1 MLNRGAV
8 LADSHEISRDEL
20 IKLMTSGAELDAL
33 THELERI
40 LGIPTAYSGLEPA
53 GVVASRVPRP
63 RYASCC
69 TSSASNGLS
78 SRTGRSD
85 ASSRSADCHGD
96 LSTSRRREDAFSIPR
111 PNSATVLAR
120 LRKRPG

>member
-1 MLNRGAV
+1 VLNRGAV
-8 LADSHEISRDEL
+8 LADSRKGEISRDEL
-20 IKLMTSGAELDAL
+20 IKLMTSGAEPDAL

-69 TSSASNGLS
+69 TSSAVERVIKSDRPL
-78 SRTGRSD
+78 GRFFPI
-85 ASSRSADCHGD
+85 
-96 LSTSRRREDAFSIPR
+96 RRLPR
-111 PNSATVLAR
+111 
-120 LRKRPG
+120 